1 MKKLCLLLGILFVS
15 LIIVACTNPTIENSD
30 GKDSQRSIGSK
41 GSTGNP
47 TVEEILQTN
56 KDADIFVLNG
66 IVYKNAEDIDW
77 VNAKNLT
84 LGEKVIEITKQTN
97 DSKDFQN
104 GTATNLPIGTRI
116 YEPVEKGDIYIAIV
130 EDKEIRYLGLREG

>member
-1 MKKLCLLLGILFVS
+1 MRKLCLLLGILFVS
-15 LIIVACTNPTIENSD
+15 FIVVACNSQTIENSD
-30 GKDSQRSIGSK
+30 RKDYEGSQ

-47 TVEEILQTN
+47 TAEDILLNN

-77 VNAKNLT
+77 VNSKKLT
-84 LGEKVIEITKQTN
+84 LGEEVVEIKKQTK
-97 DSKDFQN
+97 DSEAFEN
-104 GTATNLPIGTRI
+104 GFATKLPIGTKI

-130 EDKEIRYLGLREG
+130 EDKEMRYLGLREG